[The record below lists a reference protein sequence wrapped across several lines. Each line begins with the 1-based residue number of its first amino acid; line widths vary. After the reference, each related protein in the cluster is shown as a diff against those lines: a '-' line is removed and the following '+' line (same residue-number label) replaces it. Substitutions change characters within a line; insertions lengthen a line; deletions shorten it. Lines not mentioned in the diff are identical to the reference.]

1 MAFNSRASFQSAGVS
16 LIELIVVLL
25 LIGILSVYTASRFFS
40 TSSFDQAGF
49 TQQSLS
55 AIRYAQKLAIAS
67 GCDVR
72 LTFAATSISLHK
84 WIDTTNNRCD
94 AAAPAAVITPV
105 TEPGGGNFTVQAPA
119 ALTVTA
125 SLGAFYFDRIGIPF
139 STGGVRLSSETTVDV
154 GNDRI
159 SIAPETGFV
168 RCTPDC

>member
-1 MAFNSRASFQSAGVS
+1 MNSARSSRAPGVS
-16 LIELIVVLL
+16 LVELIVVLL
-25 LIGILSVYTASRFFS
+25 LIGILSAYTASRFFS

-72 LTFAATSISLHK
+72 LTFTATSIALHK
-84 WIDTTNNRCD
+84 WVDTTNDRCD

-105 TEPGGGNFTVQAPA
+105 TEPGGGNFTVQVPA

-139 STGGVRLSSETTVDV
+139 STGGAKLTVETTVDV
-154 GNDRI
+154 GTDRI